1 MENSPEIKNSIIQNQ
16 EIKKPEVNHRRLYG
30 QFNREIVG
38 RMKSLGMEIDEEPY
52 DLEKVL
58 EYLKDEKLRNE
69 KKLEDRNAM
78 KAEMFN
84 EWILKNNISI

>member
-1 MENSPEIKNSIIQNQ
+1 
-16 EIKKPEVNHRRLYG
+16 
-30 QFNREIVG
+30 
-38 RMKSLGMEIDEEPY
+38 MKSLGMEIDEEPY

-84 EWILKNNISI
+84 EWILKNKISI